1 MANLDLNEAE
11 NEWRQQKINEIKET
25 VAENTIYGN
34 SYAALDDIITK
45 AGNLASD
52 QGMIG
57 RLQAQKDYKAF
68 RERVENDKT
77 LPDKTDQKFLQME
90 LNHLLCAKGLRF
102 LPDQL
107 RGLRLAQRRGKGGF
121 GLAYNHSKEFFAFL
135 S

>member
-1 MANLDLNEAE
+1 MKTFDYISREYVPSIDLNTLGKTYDTLEQGHKEAVKAASDLEVTMANLDLNEAE

-34 SYAALDDIITK
+34 SYAALDNIITK

-68 RERVENDKT
+68 RERNC
-77 LPDKTDQKFLQME
+77 PSR
-90 LNHLLCAKGLRF
+90 LR
-102 LPDQL
+102 
-107 RGLRLAQRRGKGGF
+107 
-121 GLAYNHSKEFFAFL
+121 
-135 S
+135 